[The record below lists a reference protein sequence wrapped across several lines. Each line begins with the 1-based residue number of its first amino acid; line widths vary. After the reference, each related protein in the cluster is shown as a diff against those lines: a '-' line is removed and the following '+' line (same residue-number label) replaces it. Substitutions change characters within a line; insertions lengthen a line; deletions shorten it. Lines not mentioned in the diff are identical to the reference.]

1 MINLVNKIIVYLGRT
16 PDFKSEVILQ
26 NDTGTDYIKEWN
38 IPSGATLNAAGS
50 TSGSIGK
57 ILQVVQGSTTT
68 EVSTTTSGSFTDT
81 GLTASITP
89 TSTSNKVLVLV
100 AQHFMIT
107 RSSSLARAQVNVLR
121 DSTTI
126 FTPNNWTINM
136 QQTGSDLAHSTMLA
150 FNILD
155 TPSSTS
161 SLVYKSQM
169 KPESSSTVKSQ
180 QNGNQSNIILMEV
193 AG

>member
-1 MINLVNKIIVYLGRT
+1 MALTKINLASQV
-16 PDFKSEVILQ
+16 
-26 NDTGTDYIKEWN
+26 TGTLAAGN
-38 IPSGATLNAAGS
+38 GGTGATS
-50 TSGSIGK
+50 FSPGK
-57 ILQVVQGSTTT
+57 ILQVVSSTH
-68 EVSTTTSGSFTDT
+68 STHKSTSSTSFTDT
-81 GLTASITP
+81 DLTANITP
-89 TSTSNKVLVLV
+89 SATSSKILVVV
-100 AQHFMIT
+100 AQHT
-107 RSSSLARAQVNVLR
+107 SVNRASSLARGQVQVVR
-121 DSTTI
+121 DSTVV
-126 FTPNNWTINM
+126 FAPNNWTINM

>member
-1 MINLVNKIIVYLGRT
+1 MSTLKVDT
-16 PDFKSEVILQ
+16 ILKR
-26 NDTGTDYIKEWN
+26 TGTGTITVGQSGDTVT

>member
-1 MINLVNKIIVYLGRT
+1 MT
-16 PDFKSEVILQ
+16 SILKV
-26 NDTGTDYIKEWN
+26 DTIKKTDN
-38 IPSGATLNAAGS
+38 S
-50 TSGSIGK
+50 TFPMGK
-57 ILQVVQGSTTT
+57 VLQVVNTGNNANTV
-68 EVSTTTSGSFTDT
+68 VSTQTYTDT

>member
-1 MINLVNKIIVYLGRT
+1 MASTILVDKIDPQSGTALEIGT
-16 PDFKSEVILQ
+16 SG
-26 NDTGTDYIKEWN
+26 DTIT
-38 IPSGATLNAAGS
+38 IPSGVTLTNNGTA
-50 TSGSIGK
+50 SGFGK

-89 TSTSNKVLVLV
+89 SSTSNKVLVLV

-155 TPSSTS
+155 EPSSTS